1 MSKAE
6 GCVDVPPGA
15 GLNRCV
21 RSGPL
26 AAALAELRAV
36 FVPVRLILSTDSAH
50 SSA

>member
-6 GCVDVPPGA
+6 GCVDVPPDA
-15 GLNRCV
+15 GLNCCFLSV
-21 RSGPL
+21 RL

-36 FVPVRLILSTDSAH
+36 FVPDRLILSADSAR